1 MFACGIA
8 IAIKQAE
15 RTFLFPQERYF
26 NERGNLKAMKKLNKI
41 LLMCTMVI
49 GLSMAIAAQK
59 NDDQK
64 KPPPKNPPPVV
75 NPQPKPPPREN
86 QPPKKPGTEFALYMI
101 IGDSRDS

>member
-59 NDDQK
+59 NDSEK
-64 KPPPKNPPPVV
+64 AAAEKSAAGR
-75 NPQPKPPPREN
+75 QPA
-86 QPPKKPGTEFALYMI
+86 T
-101 IGDSRDS
+101 